1 MIDSLFGSNK
11 KSSVPP
17 PESVTLHPLNH
28 IKITICP
35 DEGLDPARGIM
46 AGRKTIKGVLVPRCV
61 YRSGK
66 LLGLN
71 LMEQAINDQQWADF
85 AARNDLSQLQALN
98 LRGNQLTTVAGLDK
112 MTQLR
117 YLDLSGNNLQTV
129 DLAHAPALEHAFLGG
144 NPNLIEPSP
153 EIVAQGRHAIA
164 LHFRDIRKSGISRL
178 FEAKVLVLGA
188 AGCGKT
194 TLVRKLKDGFNTPMP
209 TDADSTH
216 GLEVHDMHFKCHK
229 KNKDGDQMEAHPFT
243 AHLWDFGGQEI
254 YHATH
259 QFFLTNRSLYVI
271 VADGRKEDTDFG
283 YWLQLIELFGGN
295 SPVIVVQ
302 NEKSGQ
308 SSDLSDKALRK
319 QFPRIQKVHTLDLKN
334 EGAKFKQLKDDIET
348 ELGQLSHVGSDWPAS
363 RVAVRL
369 ELGEMQQ
376 KNTPHISLDKYYEI
390 CEKHGLEEE
399 DADGLS
405 NYLHELGNILHF
417 KEATLRQT
425 VILDNNW
432 ATAGVYA
439 VVDNKGIKEKRG
451 PFTQAEAEAVWR
463 DPNTPGYHHSFQ
475 KKSGVLLQL
484 MTEFEV
490 CYELTDA
497 VEKTY
502 LAPQLLPKDRPDNAE
517 EWSAAD
523 NLQLHYAYR
532 IMPKGLANRVVVRQH
547 PFVTDYVADA
557 WLSGAIFRRG
567 SALLMLEE
575 NRIDKRVYLRA
586 SGTGARD
593 LMLLISNTLDRLH
606 DTYQKRNTGVVTVDF
621 VQKMVPCVCEKCKEN
636 ADPYF
641 FSQEVLDNARNAG
654 VTELECHKYF
664 KKALLSQMLEQVNS
678 THEHFMDGRE
688 SLKMDEATKKLVRD
702 LVVNNDL
709 KEAFDL
715 VEPYAATNND
725 HRNAL
730 IIVKKSWNEWKLK
743 QIQDT
748 QLPGMANPEANAIG
762 VRLLDLLDFL

>member
-1 MIDSLFGSNK
+1 MQDTRSTSSTTSPTFGTIA
-11 KSSVPP
+11 VQ
-17 PESVTLHPLNH
+17 
-28 IKITICP
+28 ICP
-35 DEGLDPARGIM
+35 DEGLDSARGIM
-46 AGRKTIKGVLVPRCV
+46 AGRKTMEGALVPRCV
-61 YRSGK
+61 YRAGK

-71 LMEQAINDQQWADF
+71 LMGQAINDQQWADF
-85 AARNDLSQLQALN
+85 AARNDLSKLQALN
-98 LRGNQLTTVAGLDK
+98 LRGNHLTTVAGLDK

-117 YLDLSGNNLQTV
+117 YLDLSDNHLQTV
-129 DLAHAPALEHAFLGG
+129 DLAHAPELEHAFLAG
-144 NPNLIEPSP
+144 NPGLTVPPP
-153 EIVAQGRHAIA
+153 EIVAQGRHEIA
-164 LHFRDIRKSGISRL
+164 QYFRDRRKLGSSRL

-194 TLVRKLKDGFNTPMP
+194 TLVRKLRDGFNTPMP
-209 TDADSTH
+209 TESTH
-216 GLEVHDMHFKCHK
+216 GLEVHDMHFTCHK
-229 KNKDGDQMEAHPFT
+229 KNKDGGQMEAHPFT

-308 SSDLSDKALRK
+308 SSDLSDKALRT

-334 EGAKFKQLKDDIET
+334 EEEKFKQLREDIET
-348 ELGQLSHVGSDWPAS
+348 ELGQLSHVGDEWIAPWA
-363 RVAVRL
+363 AVRK
-369 ELGEMQQ
+369 ELGEMEQ
-376 KNTPHISLDKYYEI
+376 KNTPHISLEKYYEV
-390 CEKHGLEEE
+390 CEKHGLEEK
-399 DADGLS
+399 DADRLS
-405 NYLHELGNILHF
+405 IYLHELGNILHF
-417 KEATLRQT
+417 KEPTLRQT

-439 VVDNKGIKEKRG
+439 VVDHKGIKEKRG
-451 PFTQAEAEAVWR
+451 PFTQAEAEGVWR
-463 DPNTPGYHHSFQ
+463 DPNTPGYHPTFQ

-490 CYELTDA
+490 CYELNDA

-517 EWSAAD
+517 AWSAAD

-547 PFVTDYVADA
+547 PFVTDYVANA
-557 WLSGAIFRRG
+557 WRSGAIFRRG
-567 SALLMLEE
+567 AALLMLEE

-586 SGTGARD
+586 SGVGARD
-593 LMLLISNTLDRLH
+593 LMLLISNELDRLH

-621 VQKMVPCVCEKCKEN
+621 VQKMVPCVCEKCTGN
-636 ADPYF
+636 TDPYF
-641 FSQEVLDNARNAG
+641 FPQDVLDNARNED
-654 VTELECHKYF
+654 VKELQCQKYF

-678 THEHFMDGRE
+678 TREHFMDVRE
-688 SLKMDEATKKLVRD
+688 SVKMDNATKKLVRD
-702 LVVNNDL
+702 FVANDNL

-715 VEPYAATNND
+715 VEPYAAINND
-725 HRNAL
+725 HYNAL
-730 IIVKKSWNEWKLK
+730 ILVKRSWNEWKLK

-748 QLPGMANPEANAIG
+748 HLPGMANPEVNAIG
-762 VRLLDLLDFL
+762 VRLLGLLDLL